1 MARPHRQEPKPEPA
15 QHRANTALGQGHFEP
30 RLDQVGQIH
39 PAPAHHTI
47 LGEVW
52 SFANQLCYCHLL
64 LRSEPWFGAGRGAI
78 GQPTNAFGIVANNPV
93 AQRLWVHARPCR
105 KPVAVRSRRIIVTAF
120 GIEVSAN
127 QNQSTENHTSSCLRR
142 PTESKVIAAG
152 INCRYT
158 SAAVQA
164 YLSSARNWFMSESPV
179 EHFEHAEHAEHA
191 ALMGDPFLAQ
201 VAVTIAILAV
211 IAATVGSLETLETA
225 AAIGDKNAAV
235 LLQNK
240 ATDTWNFYQAKSIK
254 KNLYAIAA
262 ANGGQKA
269 DDFKKQ
275 AERNGEDEQELF
287 AKGQVLEHRTE
298 EKLRD
303 SERHEDRHHILTIAV
318 TFLHVAIA
326 IATIAII
333 VRGQRW
339 PWYVALALGAIG
351 TMGAA
356 YAYIG

>member
-1 MARPHRQEPKPEPA
+1 
-15 QHRANTALGQGHFEP
+15 
-30 RLDQVGQIH
+30 
-39 PAPAHHTI
+39 
-47 LGEVW
+47 
-52 SFANQLCYCHLL
+52 
-64 LRSEPWFGAGRGAI
+64 
-78 GQPTNAFGIVANNPV
+78 
-93 AQRLWVHARPCR
+93 
-105 KPVAVRSRRIIVTAF
+105 
-120 GIEVSAN
+120 
-127 QNQSTENHTSSCLRR
+127 
-142 PTESKVIAAG
+142 
-152 INCRYT
+152 
-158 SAAVQA
+158 
-164 YLSSARNWFMSESPV
+164 MSESPV

-191 ALMGDPFLAQ
+191 ALLGDPFLTR

-262 ANGGQKA
+262 ANGGPKA

-275 AERNGEDEQELF
+275 AERNGEDEHELF
-287 AKGQVLEHRTE
+287 AKGQVLEHQTE

-339 PWYVALALGAIG
+339 PWYAALALGAIG